1 MRIFLANLIMFLAY
15 PPVKLLQ
22 INAKVAAWL
31 LKKAYNE
38 TSKLIQY
45 LYEGSNWH

>member
-22 INAKVAAWL
+22 MNAKAAVWL
-31 LKKAYNE
+31 FKKVYNE

-45 LYEGSNWH
+45 LYEDSNWN